1 MVMIVAGEYSVDEFM
16 AAMST
21 GSGRK
26 AFFNDGKSFKRTS
39 QRMLLFFR
47 DGFSCVDCGLTG
59 NRFALESVREKDTPH
74 LNLYHVSENEFGK
87 NVRILFTKDHILP
100 RARGGHDVMSNYQ
113 VMCQICNAK
122 KGNQLENERVKRQIV
137 VD

>member
-26 AFFNDGKSFKRTS
+26 AFFNDGKCFKRTS

-47 DGFSCVDCGLTG
+47 DGFTCVDCGLTG

-74 LNLYHVSENEFGK
+74 LNLYHVFENEFGK
-87 NVRILFTKDHILP
+87 NERILFTKDHILP
-100 RARGGHDVMSNYQ
+100 RSRGGRDELLNYQ